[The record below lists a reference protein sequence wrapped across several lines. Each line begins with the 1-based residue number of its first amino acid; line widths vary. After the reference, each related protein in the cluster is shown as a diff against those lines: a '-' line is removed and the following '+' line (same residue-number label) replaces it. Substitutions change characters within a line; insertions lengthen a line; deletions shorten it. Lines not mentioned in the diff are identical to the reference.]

1 MIVLSGESR
10 VCRHT
15 KALRRETPHNAW
27 GVRLLNVLLL
37 FFFKMTV
44 SHRVK
49 KQLAYGSLAIVIFS
63 GLAMGFYYR
72 FLIPEPSCF
81 DNLQN
86 QDETGNDCGGV
97 CIDCELKN
105 IKSITVVR
113 KEIVKATASKTSVL
127 VEIENQNQNYGTGD
141 IPIVITLL
149 DSEGKEIARKE
160 QRSFILP
167 KEKKYFAEV
176 GLDIVYSTIKE
187 IQVDIGSFTW
197 EKKEE
202 ILTPQLTVKSAE
214 VKTQGKQMFIEGVAE
229 STGAESFEKIN
240 ILGIVRDKDGAILGF
255 SKTELHGITGFSS
268 APFKIFMPD
277 LENKMGAVVKS
288 MTQVFIEPTK

>member
-1 MIVLSGESR
+1 
-10 VCRHT
+10 
-15 KALRRETPHNAW
+15 
-27 GVRLLNVLLL
+27 
-37 FFFKMTV
+37 MTV

-214 VKTQGKQMFIEGVAE
+214 VKT
-229 STGAESFEKIN
+229 
-240 ILGIVRDKDGAILGF
+240 
-255 SKTELHGITGFSS
+255 
-268 APFKIFMPD
+268 
-277 LENKMGAVVKS
+277 
-288 MTQVFIEPTK
+288 